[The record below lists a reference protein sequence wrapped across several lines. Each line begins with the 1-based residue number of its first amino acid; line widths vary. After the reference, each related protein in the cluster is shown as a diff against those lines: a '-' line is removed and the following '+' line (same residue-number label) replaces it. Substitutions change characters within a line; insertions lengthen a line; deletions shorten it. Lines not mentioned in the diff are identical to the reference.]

1 MFNRDEARSLAVSA
15 DGNERYLS
23 REIRRPPL
31 PPPPRYSF
39 NKQARGYTRVQIIEH
54 SLALSRTTVL
64 CR

>member
-1 MFNRDEARSLAVSA
+1 MFNLDEARSLAVSA

-23 REIRRPPL
+23 REIRRPPS
-31 PPPPRYSF
+31 PPPRYSF
-39 NKQARGYTRVQIIEH
+39 NKQAKGYTRVQIIEH